1 MKNLVLITSVIKT
14 PNLPLSYINSRSIYS
29 HEERFEQT
37 KKTFDTVREKI
48 PNCEIILVECSE
60 LSKEQNEYF
69 ATNSD
74 YYINLVGNPEIVKNV
89 HGISKSLG
97 EGTMTICALDFIIK
111 NNIEYDNLIKISGRY
126 WLSDNFNYN
135 NFNNEDVVVKYIDN
149 NPNNGFTALCK
160 LPNRHVKEYADFLKQ
175 NINKMH
181 NCIGFEVLF
190 SIFLK
195 TIDAMESTNKTK
207 IININ
212 PIGLAGNV
220 SVSNDFYN
228 G

>member
-14 PNLPLSYINSRSIYS
+14 PNLPLSYTNSRSIYS

-37 KKTFDTVREKI
+37 KKTFETVREKI

-69 ATNSD
+69 EMNSN
-74 YYINLVGNPEIVKNV
+74 YYINLVGYPEIVKNV

-111 NNIEYDNLIKISGRY
+111 NNIEYDNLIKVSGRY

-135 NFNNEDVVVKYIDN
+135 NFDNEDIIIKYIDN
-149 NPNNGFTALCK
+149 DPNNGFTALYK
-160 LPNRHVKEYADFLKQ
+160 LPNGHVKEYADFLKQ
-175 NINKMH
+175 NIDKMIK
-181 NCIGFEVLF
+181 CIGFEILF

-195 TIDAMESTNKTK
+195 TIEARNKTK
-207 IININ
+207 IVNIN